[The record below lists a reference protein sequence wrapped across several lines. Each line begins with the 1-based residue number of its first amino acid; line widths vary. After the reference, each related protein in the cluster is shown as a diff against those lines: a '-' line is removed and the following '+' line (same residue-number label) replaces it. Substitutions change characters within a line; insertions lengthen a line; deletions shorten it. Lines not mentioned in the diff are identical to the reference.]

1 MKVTQSKEI
10 EMGVVAVVVLV
21 LDAVIKTR
29 KNYLKKVGEK
39 E

>member
-1 MKVTQSKEI
+1 MKVTKLKEV

-21 LDAVIKTR
+21 LDVVIKTR